1 MSQYN
6 NSSEQL
12 EKGNYIANILVRT
25 LYSNDVNNAECYRI
39 IKLFTEKVL
48 GELNCRF
55 YTAPAHIPRRPAT
68 IPINIITPHIT
79 SVSCAFPFSN
89 LSQQKNQNIANKIK
103 AMNPM
108 SIPHS
113 SFS

>member
-39 IKLFTEKVL
+39 IKLFKEKVL
-48 GELNCRF
+48 GDMEL
-55 YTAPAHIPRRPAT
+55 
-68 IPINIITPHIT
+68 
-79 SVSCAFPFSN
+79 
-89 LSQQKNQNIANKIK
+89 
-103 AMNPM
+103 
-108 SIPHS
+108 
-113 SFS
+113 